1 MLDLESESDSD
12 VSSLYRFICLGR
24 RAVARLAESFT
35 KFPGLCL
42 MIRRGLLFT
51 FNELELDRL
60 EEELLLLPA
69 FFGLISP
76 LAVWVSFGFTSFVAA
91 AGSSESKRI
100 LRLAELELLLASA
113 SAFVGRPLFLFLASI
128 LRFFAA
134 SFRASFCFVSLNLVV
149 RLCVGTAGTGST
161 TLGGGLTR
169 FLGLSPSVSVPSCD
183 KLFWIILTVRFSPP
197 PFHLLFL
204 FLFFFVDSVSHSWMP
219 PQVRRWAWKVVDRS
233 G

>member
-12 VSSLYRFICLGR
+12 VSSLYKFICLGL

-51 FNELELDRL
+51 FDELELDRL
-60 EEELLLLPA
+60 EEELLLLPS
-69 FFGLISP
+69 FFCLISP
-76 LAVWVSFGFTSFVAA
+76 LAVWFSLGFATFVAD
-91 AGSSESKRI
+91 GSSESKRI
-100 LRLAELELLLASA
+100 LRLTEVELVASA

-183 KLFWIILTVRFSPP
+183 KLFWIILTVRFNPP
-197 PFHLLFL
+197 PFHRLFL
-204 FLFFFVDSVSHSWMP
+204 FLFFLVDSVSHS
-219 PQVRRWAWKVVDRS
+219 
-233 G
+233 

>member
-12 VSSLYRFICLGR
+12 VSSLYRFICLGL

-42 MIRRGLLFT
+42 MIRRGRLFT
-51 FNELELDRL
+51 FNELELDLL

-69 FFGLISP
+69 FFTLTSP

-100 LRLAELELLLASA
+100 LRLAEVELVASA

-161 TLGGGLTR
+161 TLGGGLAR

-197 PFHLLFL
+197 PFHRLFL
-204 FLFFFVDSVSHSWMP
+204 FLFFFVDSVSHS
-219 PQVRRWAWKVVDRS
+219 
-233 G
+233 